1 MDVVC
6 VGGGPAGLYFA
17 ICAAKLPG
25 EHTIRVIEQDPP
37 GATFGWG
44 ITYPDQM
51 LDLMYT
57 SDPESAR
64 EVQAR
69 SVTWHEQEWRLHG
82 KSAYLPHV
90 GSSLERA
97 TLLEVLG
104 RRAVELGGDG
114 QDRRSGGDP
123 PGGAGADPV

>member
-25 EHTIRVIEQDPP
+25 EHTIRVIERDPP

-51 LDLMYT
+51 LDLMYMA
-57 SDPESAR
+57 DLESAR

-69 SVTWHEQEWRLHG
+69 SVTWHEQEWR
-82 KSAYLPHV
+82 
-90 GSSLERA
+90 
-97 TLLEVLG
+97 
-104 RRAVELGGDG
+104 
-114 QDRRSGGDP
+114 P
-123 PGGAGADPV
+123 PGGAGYPPPRGARPGRAAP